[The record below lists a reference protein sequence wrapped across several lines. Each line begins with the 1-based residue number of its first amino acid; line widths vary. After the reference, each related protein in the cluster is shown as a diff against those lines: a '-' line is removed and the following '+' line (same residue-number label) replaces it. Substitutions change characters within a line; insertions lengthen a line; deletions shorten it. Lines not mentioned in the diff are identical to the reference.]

1 MAGRP
6 SPGRSGQGPH
16 SLAATP
22 ALSSPERGV
31 GAGLGYR
38 PPTPPH
44 QHGRLDDEHT
54 GRRMI
59 RIIAALIA
67 GIVLVVTVQR
77 TWAGAVYALLS
88 RGDR

>member
-1 MAGRP
+1 
-6 SPGRSGQGPH
+6 
-16 SLAATP
+16 
-22 ALSSPERGV
+22 
-31 GAGLGYR
+31 
-38 PPTPPH
+38 
-44 QHGRLDDEHT
+44 
-54 GRRMI
+54 MI